1 MAIDEWLV
9 CPQKKSA
16 ARLQKILHK
25 GFQNQQGLKKN
36 SLAGLQ
42 KLKLASMVFG
52 IGLSLAKLF
61 FEGIVGLG
69 SLFCNRGYMQINL

>member
-1 MAIDEWLV
+1 MVGL
-9 CPQKKSA
+9 QKKSA
-16 ARLQKILHK
+16 ARLQKFYIK
-25 GFQNQQGLKKN
+25 TSKDSKKN

-69 SLFCNRGYMQINL
+69 SLFCNRG